1 MFIIRKKF
9 VTFYKNSID
18 EFSKLGIHEIEVDNE
33 YFNNILVEYREL
45 LSDSI
50 AFNKIFVIAD
60 MDYDVYDENKNKAY
74 AYISDS
80 ADKTNNRITSI
91 VLNNSYEQITAKA
104 FVNIFIDKLISY
116 DSQKK
121 WYIEDILI
129 TKKNLAEII
138 KKLHIIDKV

>member
-1 MFIIRKKF
+1 MFIIRTKF

-91 VLNNSYEQITAKA
+91 V
-104 FVNIFIDKLISY
+104 
-116 DSQKK
+116 
-121 WYIEDILI
+121 
-129 TKKNLAEII
+129 
-138 KKLHIIDKV
+138 